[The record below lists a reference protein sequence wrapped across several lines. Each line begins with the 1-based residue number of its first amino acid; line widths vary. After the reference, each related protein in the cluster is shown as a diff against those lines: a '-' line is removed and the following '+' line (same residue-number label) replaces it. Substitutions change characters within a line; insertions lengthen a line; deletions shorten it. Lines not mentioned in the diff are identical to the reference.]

1 MPIELDTNTM
11 RCISLFESLT
21 NAATRDCIILE
32 NKIVVFIVRKGELG
46 KAIGRKGSNI
56 NRVRTAFKNKRVV
69 VFEDSDSIEGFIKN
83 LFPNINLLNIDVQER
98 DNNKFAVVTVE
109 SKDRGPAIGR
119 DGEKIKTNRAI
130 LKRKFNCD
138 LKLETGK

>member
-21 NAATRDCIILE
+21 NAATKDCLILDD
-32 NKIVVFIVRKGELG
+32 KIVVFIVRKGELG

-56 NRVRTAFKNKRVV
+56 NRVRTAFKNKRVL
-69 VFEDSDSIEGFIKN
+69 VFEDSSSIEGFIKN
-83 LFPNINLLNIDVQER
+83 LFPNINLLNIDVQE
-98 DNNKFAVVTVE
+98 KVVTVTVE
-109 SKDRGPAIGR
+109 SKNRGSAIGR
-119 DGEKIKTNRAI
+119 DGEKIKTNKAI

-138 LKLETGK
+138 LKLETR

>member
-21 NAATRDCIILE
+21 NAATKDCLILE
-32 NKIVVFIVRKGELG
+32 DKIVVFIVRKGELG

-56 NRVRTAFKNKRVV
+56 NRVRTAFKNKRVL
-69 VFEDSDSIEGFIKN
+69 VFEDSTTIEGFIKN
-83 LFPNINLLNIDVQER
+83 LFPNINLLNIDVQEK
-98 DNNKFAVVTVE
+98 NNGKIVVVTVE
-109 SKDRGPAIGR
+109 SKDRGTAIGR
-119 DGEKIKTNRAI
+119 EGEKIKTNKAI

-138 LKLETGK
+138 LKLETR